1 MLQNANEQELAA
13 LQVRVAELESRLAA
27 EQSTGNWAPKSFYW
41 SYYATTGFLLG
52 GLAAAVSLLANVI
65 AAPIAGKDSLQLI
78 RIFLTFP
85 LGEKA
90 LALTNQGLPVFAIAD
105 GVMLAIGCC
114 LYLGT
119 GMVLGVPLFAVMM
132 YISRQGG
139 LAKRILIAS
148 ILALGLWAFNF
159 YAILSWLQPALFGG
173 HWITDTQLLPWW
185 VAALT
190 HLLFG
195 WTLAVLAPL
204 GEFRPYRFPAE

>member
-1 MLQNANEQELAA
+1 VTQNTNEHELAL
-13 LQVRVAELESRLAA
+13 LQLRVQELESKLAK
-27 EQSTGNWAPKSFYW
+27 EQTTGNWAPKSFYW

-65 AAPIAGKDSLQLI
+65 AAPIAGTDPLQLI

-90 LALTNQGLPVFAIAD
+90 LALTNQGQPVFAIAD
-105 GVMLAIGCC
+105 GVILAIGCC

-119 GMVLGVPLFAVMM
+119 GMLLGVPLYAVMM
-132 YISRQGG
+132 YLSRKAGT
-139 LAKRILIAS
+139 AKRFVIAS
-148 ILALGLWAFNF
+148 ILSLALWAFNF
-159 YAILSWLQPALFGG
+159 YAILSWLQPALLGG
-173 HWITDTQLLPWW
+173 NWITDTHLLPWW

-195 WTLAVLAPL
+195 WTLAALAPL